1 MGYPFWSAAV
11 YFIHGALCVFSL
23 VPRGIFHDL
32 KQSVSVFPLI
42 ICIHL
47 PSCTFPCVFFLAVIY
62 RSWCETR
69 LFSAD
74 TDINIWE
81 LKTTTSYWRIGFL
94 FLGNTHLSLTALDTG
109 PTGSETQSSHWTVS
123 HVGRCPVNSW
133 RACGADGLH
142 LGGDVGG
149 TVSML
154 HLCSCECSYWCQ
166 HVCWRECV
174 CVCVLRRCYCR
185 ILAFLLWNNECFPM
199 CVCVCVRGLVRGCT
213 SWEHCCAS
221 FFWGP
226 DGETVA
232 PPKNSWHVQSK
243 TKGWRKWV

>member
-1 MGYPFWSAAV
+1 MSVIFT
-11 YFIHGALCVFSL
+11 HGLSFLECSGIFYSWGFVCFLSRAPRHFSWPKAECVCFSTDHLYSPSL
-23 VPRGIFHDL
+23 VHIPM
-32 KQSVSVFPLI
+32 
-42 ICIHL
+42 CI
-47 PSCTFPCVFFLAVIY
+47 FLAVIY

-199 CVCVCVRGLVRGCT
+199 CVCVCVCV
-213 SWEHCCAS
+213 
-221 FFWGP
+221 
-226 DGETVA
+226 
-232 PPKNSWHVQSK
+232 
-243 TKGWRKWV
+243 GW